1 MARVSDGHTRLKQT
15 SNTFLDNAH
24 EALQDPDK
32 IQRRDIMALFTPII
46 RDAAMDSFGHFDEL
60 RRHVKQ
66 VRQHTLDNLEHYL
79 TQFETEAL
87 HNGNHL
93 HFASNGDELN
103 SIVLDICQQHSARR
117 IIKGKSMV
125 TEETGLN
132 DYLKRAGLRVMETDL
147 GEYIIQQA
155 GETPSHIVGP
165 ALHKSAAE
173 VRELF
178 LAKHDLGER
187 DLAETSAMVGEARRV
202 LREHFLKAEVGII
215 GANALVA
222 ENGYSMLVTNEGNGD
237 LCANLPN
244 VLIVCTTIDRV
255 LPRAADATAML
266 RLLVRSATGQPQT
279 CYTSFYSG
287 PRREQDTDGPLETHY
302 VLLDNRRTEILASDY
317 REMLQCIRCGACLNH
332 CPIYAGVGGHAYGW
346 VYPGPM
352 GSILTPLL
360 TSLEQS
366 NALPNACTSC
376 GRCAEVCPA
385 DIPLPDLL
393 RDLRR
398 DETQR
403 KLSSSR
409 WRLGMRMH
417 GWLARH
423 PGLYHALTGLG
434 IFTLHLLGRRKGSF
448 QRLPLAA
455 GWTSERDFPAPEG
468 RTFTH
473 QYAAAQRAAQ
483 SQQHRAAR
491 LEKKKQADS
500 GPLKPK
506 GAKQKELKPGRLKPE
521 RVKRPRSATGSAP
534 SGRVE
539 PSLGED
545 WSLQPE
551 SSEPTAPGPA
561 TTARAKAGK
570 KKSRAP
576 RAVPR
581 GKKPPRSDDDR

>member
-1 MARVSDGHTRLKQT
+1 MASSTAPLSAKASSDGSASLKQT
-15 SNTFLDNAH
+15 SNTFLENAH
-24 EALQDPDK
+24 AALQDAGK
-32 IQRRDIMALFTPII
+32 AERRDLMALFTPIV
-46 RDAAMDSFGHFDEL
+46 RDAAMKNFGHFEAL
-60 RRHVKQ
+60 REHVKQ
-66 VRQHTLDNLEHYL
+66 VKQHSLEHLGHYL
-79 TQFETEAL
+79 NQFEQAAL
-87 HNGNHL
+87 HNGNHV
-93 HFASNGDELN
+93 HFAEDGEQLN

-117 IIKGKSMV
+117 IAKGKSMV

-132 DYLKRAGLRVMETDL
+132 DFLKRAGLKVMETDL

-178 LAKHDLGER
+178 FAKHDLGER
-187 DLAETSAMVGEARRV
+187 ELAETGDMVSEARRV

-222 ENGYSMLVTNEGNGD
+222 ENGYTMLVTNEGNGD

-244 VLIVCTTIDRV
+244 VLVICTTIDRV
-255 LPRAADATAML
+255 VPRLEDATAML

-287 PRREQDTDGPLETHY
+287 PRREHDIDGPLETHI

-393 RDLRR
+393 RDLRH
-398 DETQR
+398 DETKQ

-409 WRLGMRMH
+409 WRLGMRLH

-423 PGLYHALTGLG
+423 PALYHAVTGLG
-434 IFTLHLLGRRKGSF
+434 ISTLHLLGARKGSF
-448 QRLPLAA
+448 ARLPLAA
-455 GWTSERDFPAPEG
+455 GWTSQRDFPAPQG
-468 RTFTH
+468 RTFMQ
-473 QYAAAQRAAQ
+473 QYAARQRQEKDSEHKAAQ
-483 SQQHRAAR
+483 NPGKDTTASRATSAR
-491 LEKKKQADS
+491 VES
-500 GPLKPK
+500 GPRRCQARRS
-506 GAKQKELKPGRLKPE
+506 GAHRTEPASGLATQT
-521 RVKRPRSATGSAP
+521 RPAQARGRSA
-534 SGRVE
+534 R
-539 PSLGED
+539 
-545 WSLQPE
+545 
-551 SSEPTAPGPA
+551 
-561 TTARAKAGK
+561 R
-570 KKSRAP
+570 
-576 RAVPR
+576 
-581 GKKPPRSDDDR
+581 

>member
-1 MARVSDGHTRLKQT
+1 MASSDGCTSLKQT

-24 EALQDPDK
+24 EALQDAGK
-32 IQRRDIMALFTPII
+32 VERRNLMAHYMHIV
-46 RDAAMDSFGHFDEL
+46 RDAAVDQFGHFEDL
-60 RRHVKQ
+60 RQHVKQ
-66 VRQHTLDNLEHYL
+66 VKQHSLKHLGYYL
-79 TQFETEAL
+79 NQFEQAAL
-87 HNGNHL
+87 QNGNHV
-93 HFASNGDELN
+93 HFAEDGDQLN

-117 IIKGKSMV
+117 IAKGKSMV

-132 DYLKRAGLRVMETDL
+132 DYLKRAGLKVVETDL

-178 LAKHDLGER
+178 FAKHDLGER
-187 DLAETSAMVGEARRV
+187 ELADTGEMVSEARRV

-215 GANALVA
+215 GANALIA

-244 VLIVCTTIDRV
+244 VLIVCTTLDRV
-255 LPRAADATAML
+255 VPRSEDATAML

-287 PRREQDTDGPLETHY
+287 PRREHDIDGPLETHI

-352 GSILTPLL
+352 GSVLTPLL

-385 DIPLPDLL
+385 GIPLPDLL
-393 RDLRR
+393 RDLRH
-398 DETQR
+398 DETRQ
-403 KLSSSR
+403 KLSSPR
-409 WRLGMRMH
+409 WRLGMRVH
-417 GWLARH
+417 AWLARH
-423 PGLYHALTGLG
+423 PTLYHALTGLG
-434 IFTLHLLGRRKGSF
+434 IFTLHLLGRGKGSF
-448 QRLPLAA
+448 AKLPLAA
-455 GWTSERDFPAPEG
+455 GWTSQRDFPAPEG
-468 RTFTH
+468 KTFMH
-473 QYAAAQRAAQ
+473 QYAAMQREEKAREHKAAQ
-483 SQQHRAAR
+483 A
-491 LEKKKQADS
+491 LDKNTQA
-500 GPLKPK
+500 GPASA
-506 GAKQKELKPGRLKPE
+506 GRTAPGRTPARRGGTERIEPSLRVDWPRKPDP
-521 RVKRPRSATGSAP
+521 RKPSGTRPRSAVDGAAS
-534 SGRVE
+534 
-539 PSLGED
+539 
-545 WSLQPE
+545 
-551 SSEPTAPGPA
+551 
-561 TTARAKAGK
+561 GK
-570 KKSRAP
+570 KPAAHP
-576 RAVPR
+576 GGPR
-581 GKKPPRSDDDR
+581 GKKPRRRPDHD